1 MNSTSQVYATCV
13 YLVKASVNKEV
24 PVTMVQTESYSLHD
38 LALRLRDLV
47 NRTRRHARLWRG
59 PKRDW
64 HVVTS
69 ALDML
74 QDTAWALE
82 TYATEVD
89 ALEEDKPHAYI
100 RIFGVLNG
108 LVIQQ
113 DAAFLLFK

>member
-1 MNSTSQVYATCV
+1 MAMAHPENH
-13 YLVKASVNKEV
+13 
-24 PVTMVQTESYSLHD
+24 SLHA
-38 LALRLRDLV
+38 LAKRLRDLV

-74 QDTAWALE
+74 QDTAWALD

-89 ALEEDKPHAYI
+89 GLNEDRPHAYI

-113 DAAFLLFK
+113 PRWTPKTGH